1 MAEAAQ
7 DSPDPTQRLPEIREL
22 NKLQRDIYDLLLKE
36 KPQKA
41 LAVAKAMGK
50 TRTRDVNPDLYKMQ
64 GWNLLDC
71 NEDKLWSI
79 KAGSRAS
86 ENKAKMEQP
95 NRTGSKTT
103 SPLTEQQRAI
113 CTLLEENRPM
123 GAKDIAKRLEK
134 TRKDVNPDLYRLKNM
149 DLLTHS
155 EEKLWSLKSQNHT
168 RCKERDEECEELGR
182 STIPSDNN
190 HTDDTTSPN
199 QTETENPNNQLC
211 NGTQCNNDTECEEL
225 GRSTIPSDN
234 NHTDDTTSPNQT
246 ETENPNNQLCNGTQC
261 NSDTALIG
269 VSSLDHTYVG
279 GQYPTQVPNGWST
292 VQSYTHI
299 TPPVIKNYT
308 FYIQNSQ
315 NFTIGDNLVNGGDIQ
330 DPGYITG
337 DSAALTDGSDAQYA
351 VQGAEQLPALEW
363 PNSSQSEDGSM
374 NASDLS
380 MAEEIREPPPRT
392 SSPIDPNP
400 SRQCLNL
407 STICDG
413 IEQLKLEQQDDH
425 LS

>member
-211 NGTQCNNDTECEEL
+211 NGTQCNNDT
-225 GRSTIPSDN
+225 
-234 NHTDDTTSPNQT
+234 
-246 ETENPNNQLCNGTQC
+246 
-261 NSDTALIG
+261 ALIG